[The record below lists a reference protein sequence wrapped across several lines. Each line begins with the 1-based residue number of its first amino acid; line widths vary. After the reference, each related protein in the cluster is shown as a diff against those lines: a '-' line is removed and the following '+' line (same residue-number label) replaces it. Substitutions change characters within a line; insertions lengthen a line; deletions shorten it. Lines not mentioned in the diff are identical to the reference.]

1 MAKKKMTMKRKM
13 NKPIGVTKIPK
24 GNKAKIK
31 AGVALVYGTKAKPKL
46 GSKRF
51 KTISN
56 ANKYAKKMG

>member
-1 MAKKKMTMKRKM
+1 M